1 MEKRRLGR
9 TGHMSTVVTF
19 GAVAVGRID
28 QVQADDAIRLVLD
41 HGVNHVDVA
50 PSYGDAELRLAPWM
64 PRIRDSIFLG
74 CKTTER
80 TRAGAAA
87 DLERSQTRLGVES
100 FDLYQLHS
108 VGKRADLEACLA
120 PGGALEALVEA
131 RERGKTRFLG
141 ITGHTHDAPSTMLE
155 ALQRFDFDT
164 VMFPLNFV
172 LWARP
177 DYRRDVQ
184 ALLDLCNARDV
195 GVHIIKTA
203 AKAPWGDREK
213 TRATWYEP
221 FDDQAWIDRS
231 VAFVLSQR
239 GVTTLCSTGDVGIL
253 PMFLQAAERARP
265 MERAEERALL
275 AEAEQF
281 ATPFVGAWA

>member
-1 MEKRRLGR
+1 MRRLGR

-28 QVQADDAIRLVLD
+28 QAQADAAINLVLD
-41 HGVNHVDVA
+41 HGVNHFDVA

-64 PRIRDSIFLG
+64 PRIRSSIFLG

-80 TRAGAAA
+80 TKAGAAA
-87 DLERSQTRLGVES
+87 DLNRSLERLGVES

-141 ITGHTHDAPSTMLE
+141 LTGHTHDAPSTMLE
-155 ALQRFDFDT
+155 ALDHFDFDT

-177 DYRRDVQ
+177 DYRRDAQ
-184 ALLDLCNARDV
+184 TLLDLCIARDV

-221 FDDQAWIDRS
+221 FDDQAWIDRA
-231 VAFVLSQR
+231 VTFVLSQR

-253 PMFLQAAERARP
+253 PMFLQSAERARP
-265 MERAEERALL
+265 MARAEEQALL
-275 AEAEQF
+275 AEAGQF